1 MVAAVTTRVT
11 QGAVI
16 SLDTGNPDLKLTQA
30 CLLAMYTYPTATL
43 RSTQGELA
51 ALVGA
56 KPAQKITQGTVMVL
70 YLVGAENRKL
80 RAWGFSQDG
89 HDFYVLRGGTS
100 WSLVYDLTTNQWSWW
115 KSPALNYL
123 RAHLGLNWTG
133 QTKTT
138 LDRGFAWNVVGGD
151 DTTGVLWILDPT
163 VDIDDN
169 TDGTQSAF
177 NRQATGGVPQ
187 RLRNGVQCGAV
198 YLTANLG
205 SPLLTAP
212 TVTLE
217 TSDDSGTN
225 WVSHGAVTVTSGDT
239 TQELSWL
246 GLGLMTAPGRMF
258 RITDSG
264 AIARISSLDM
274 RGLDE

>member
-1 MVAAVTTRVT
+1 VVAAVSTRVT
-11 QGAVI
+11 QGTVI
-16 SLDTGNPDLKLTQA
+16 SLDASTPDLRLTQA
-30 CLLAMYTYPTATL
+30 TILAAYQHATTTL
-43 RSTQGELA
+43 RISQAETA
-51 ALVGA
+51 ALVGS
-56 KPAQKITQGTVMVL
+56 KPTLRTTQGTVMVL

-100 WSLVYDLTTNQWSWW
+100 WSFVYDLTTGQWSQWR
-115 KSPALNYL
+115 SPSLNYL

-133 QTKTT
+133 QAKTT

-151 DTTGVLWILDPT
+151 DTTGVLWLLDPT
-163 VDIDDN
+163 VNIDDN

-177 NRQATGGVPQ
+177 SRQVTGGIPQ

-217 TSDDSGTN
+217 TSDDSGSN
-225 WVSHGAVTVTSGDT
+225 WVSHGALTVTSGDT
-239 TQELSWL
+239 TQELAWL
-246 GLGLMTAPGRMF
+246 GLGLMTAPGRLF
-258 RITDSG
+258 RITDTG
-264 AIARISSLDM
+264 AITRISSLDM